1 MKLARIPFT
10 YSPRRWLSLAT
21 RPASRVPYET
31 GQPTHETRPH
41 YLPIAGQLTPGIS
54 ALEYYERRL
63 ALADQ
68 LPENLVAILVGQT
81 TRFASGSV
89 FYDFQQDNDVF
100 YLSGWLEPNS
110 VLAIEKRKGSGNPE
124 DVVFHMLVPK
134 RNPQVELWEGH
145 RSGLE
150 GAMDYFNA
158 DEVEDV
164 ERSRAYITL
173 LIQNRDHVFFDEA
186 RFRRQ
191 TAFLLFFQRAENISI
206 LDTIKAARKPVQP
219 LAPLVARQRAIKLPA
234 EILVMQKA
242 GQISARAIN
251 RVIATVGL
259 DQPFK
264 TEKTL
269 AKGLEYE
276 FVRGGCDKQAY
287 IPVVA
292 SGKNALTIHYTRNDD
307 LLYEDEMVF
316 VDAGGKLGGY
326 CADISRTWPNSA
338 KGFSD
343 PQKDIYNAV
352 LATNK
357 ACIDQCFEENGVSL
371 HEIHELS
378 VSTLARELKN
388 LPGFLAATQ
397 NELSRSLYPHYV
409 GHHLGLDLHDVPH
422 TSRLQ
427 HLVAGN
433 VITIEPGLYVPFD
446 DSKWPKHYQGI
457 GVRVEDDVVVGKGPG
472 DVVNLTSLCVKEVED
487 IESLIRLGHV
497 TTPGAYEEAVEV
509 MVE

>member
-1 MKLARIPFT
+1 MKLAEE
-10 YSPRRWLSLAT
+10 L
-21 RPASRVPYET
+21 PA
-31 GQPTHETRPH
+31 
-41 YLPIAGQLTPGIS
+41 
-54 ALEYYERRL
+54 
-63 ALADQ
+63 
-68 LPENLVAILVGQT
+68 NLVAILVGQN

-89 FYDFQQDNDVF
+89 FYDFHQDNDVY

-110 VLAIEKRKGSGNPE
+110 VLAIEKRRDTGSPE

-150 GAMDYFNA
+150 GAIDFFNA

-164 ERSRAYITL
+164 EKSRAYLTL
-173 LIQNRDHVFFDEA
+173 LMQNCDRVFFDET
-186 RFRRQ
+186 RFKRQ
-191 TAFLLFFQRAENISI
+191 TAFLLFFQRAESTSI
-206 LDTIKAARKPVQP
+206 LDTIKGSKKPVLP
-219 LAPLVARQRAIKLPA
+219 LAPLVARQRAVKLPA
-234 EILVMQKA
+234 EVLVMYRA
-242 GQISARAIN
+242 GQISSRAIN
-251 RVIATVGL
+251 RIIAQVGL

-269 AKGLEYE
+269 AKALEYE

-326 CADISRTWPNSA
+326 CSDISRTWPNSPR
-338 KGFSD
+338 GFSG
-343 PQKDIYNAV
+343 PQRDIYSAV

-357 ACIDQCFEENGVSL
+357 TCIDQCFEQNEISL
-371 HEIHELS
+371 HDLHELS
-378 VSTLARELKN
+378 VSTLASELKN
-388 LPGFLAATQ
+388 LPGFLAATKS
-397 NELSRSLYPHYV
+397 ELSRSLYPHYV
-409 GHHLGLDLHDVPH
+409 GHHLGLDLHDVPQS
-422 TSRLQ
+422 SRIQ
-427 HLVAGN
+427 HLVEGN

-472 DVVNLTSLCVKEVED
+472 DVLNLTSFCVKEVED
-487 IESLIRLGHV
+487 IESLIRLGKV
-497 TTPGAYEEAVEV
+497 TTPGAYDEAVYVRVEEV
-509 MVE
+509 